1 MVMDRMLFG
10 LTILDWIFLGSA
22 ALVPFLMALGIYMV
36 RKEMRL
42 AARLKAKPV
51 RLKTT
56 ESQRRQWR
64 LKTQSRDLIDLL
76 DDIDTLLKRLE
87 EG

>member
-1 MVMDRMLFG
+1 MAMDTMLFG
-10 LTILDWIFLGSA
+10 FTILDWVFLGFA
-22 ALVPFLMALGIYMV
+22 ALVPLLMALGIYTV